1 MTIVKGSNNKCRG
14 GCAETGSPIH
24 TVGGNENYTTTME
37 SSKDMPQKL
46 KIELH
51 IILYVTVFGH

>member
-1 MTIVKGSNNKCRG
+1 VLKQD
-14 GCAETGSPIH
+14 PLY